1 MDDEDERPRRP
12 RNAVTTRAA
21 ILDAARVAFT
31 DMGYASAGVRDIA
44 AVAGVNAAL
53 VIRYFGSK
61 EGLFAASVAEGFEIG
76 DLLAG
81 DRATFGE
88 RLAWYLFLKEQGGGF
103 DPLLMLCSASNAHA
117 APLLREALDTQ
128 FVRPLAAWLGGKDA
142 TVRAGLIAAY
152 LTGLSVLR
160 GVLRSESL
168 ATAEGET
175 FVALVAPVLQAY
187 ADGVPVRTRSG

>member
-1 MDDEDERPRRP
+1 MHDGGKPSQRP
-12 RNAVTTRAA
+12 RNAAATRAA
-21 ILDAARVAFT
+21 ILGAARVAFT
-31 DMGYASAGVRDIA
+31 HAGYADAGVREIA
-44 AVAGVNAAL
+44 AAAGVNAAL

-88 RLAWYLFLKEQGGGF
+88 RLAWYLFRKEPGGGF
-103 DPLLMLCSASNAHA
+103 DPLLMLRSASNAQA
-117 APLLREALDTQ
+117 APLLCTALDTQ
-128 FVRPLAAWLGGKDA
+128 FVRPLAAWLGGDDA
-142 TVRAGLIAAY
+142 AARAGLIAAY

-160 GVLRSESL
+160 GVLRAEAL
-168 ATAEGET
+168 VTVEGET

-187 ADGVPVRTRSG
+187 VDGRPVRGGSG